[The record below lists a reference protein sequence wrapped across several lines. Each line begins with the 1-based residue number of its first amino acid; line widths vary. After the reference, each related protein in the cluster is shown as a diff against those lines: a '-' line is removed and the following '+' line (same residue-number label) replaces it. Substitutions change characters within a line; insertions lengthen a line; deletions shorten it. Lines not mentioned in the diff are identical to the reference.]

1 MATRTRTLNNLKV
14 LSINVNSI
22 VANRKRSSL
31 FNIIDEQKPDIVCL
45 SETKLKKNHV
55 INFTIFITLNITIL
69 SERIEKIK
77 KAEELPNRNF

>member
-55 INFTIFITLNITIL
+55 INFKHYNIIREDRKDKEGGGTA
-69 SERIEKIK
+69 K
-77 KAEELPNRNF
+77 